1 MLDGLRRE
9 GHAAQ
14 HEDSTRLEE
23 GRSMGN
29 CTMTEPVGPG
39 LMCAALN
46 EDATFIFPQSDNYW
60 CPSVTVGEGLYEP
73 EIDWLMQR
81 ASDKPY
87 AMLDCG
93 ANLGYWSVLASS
105 APYGR
110 HAVVAIEASRANC
123 ELLRRN
129 AEANGERFSILHRAV
144 YSQSTQLVRLYGHR
158 HYGKSLL
165 PDWHPDGEG
174 QVEEVETITIDD
186 AADRYFPGR
195 RYPLLLKI
203 DVEGSEIEAIRGA
216 RKAADEGALI
226 IYEDHGKDPG
236 HRISRFVLALD
247 GVEVW
252 SLGAGKRPISIRT
265 AEQVA
270 AVKTDPRNG
279 YNFFA
284 YRRSS
289 PWSSIFTQ

>member
-1 MLDGLRRE
+1 MAQGETTQRDG
-9 GHAAQ
+9 
-14 HEDSTRLEE
+14 
-23 GRSMGN
+23 
-29 CTMTEPVGPG
+29 CTVTEPAGPG
-39 LMCAALN
+39 LTSAVLN

-60 CPSVTVGEGLYEP
+60 CPSVTVGNGLYEP

-123 ELLRRN
+123 EVLRRN
-129 AEANGERFSILHRAV
+129 AEANGDRFSTLHRAV
-144 YSQSTQLVRLYGHR
+144 HSRSAELVRLYGHR

-165 PDWHPDGEG
+165 RDWHPDSEG
-174 QVEEVETITIDD
+174 HIEEVETITIDD
-186 AADRYFPGR
+186 AADRYFPER

-216 RKAADEGALI
+216 RRMADEGALI
-226 IYEDHGKDPG
+226 IFEDHGKDPE
-236 HRISRFVLALD
+236 HRVSQFVLALD

-252 SLGAGKRPISIRT
+252 SLGPERRPTSIT
-265 AEQVA
+265 TVEQVA

-289 PWSSIFTQ
+289 PWSSIFTP